1 MKKRSFNLT
10 GNRFID
16 ISLTN
21 LSLSEWLGVIA
32 FVFLTILMY
41 LLKFLG
47 KYILKALDLI
57 VTLTIAFLIIYIF
70 YHPIIKVSLDF
81 TSK

>member
-21 LSLSEWLGVIA
+21 LNLSEWLDVIL
-32 FVFLTILMY
+32 FVLLAIVMY